1 MRHVEVGGG
10 VVVVTGAGSGI
21 GRALCERLAT
31 ASAAHIVAADR
42 DAVAAEETAHLIG
55 GDRISARHLDVRD
68 EQEVR
73 TVVEE
78 TRAHHG
84 IVDLYCSNAG
94 VISRGGVE
102 VPDEVWQQEWEI
114 HVLAHVYAA
123 RALLPAWLERGR
135 GYLLGTISAAALVN
149 EIDSAPYAA
158 TKSAGLSVLEWLS
171 ITYGDRGV
179 RCSALCPQGVRTAML
194 TEDNF
199 LAQGALSAEEVADA
213 ALAGIADERFLILP
227 HPEVREYFRRRADD
241 YDRWLR
247 GMRRL
252 RGRLA
257 AGAAEETA

>member
-1 MRHVEVGGG
+1 M
-10 VVVVTGAGSGI
+10 VVVTGAGSGI

-31 ASAAHIVAADR
+31 AGARHIVAADR

-55 GDRISARHLDVRD
+55 GEGIVARHLDVRD

-73 TVVEE
+73 TLIQE
-78 TRAHHG
+78 TQAHHG
-84 IVDLYCSNAG
+84 AVDLYCSNAG
-94 VISRGGVE
+94 VIVKGGME
-102 VPDEVWQQEWEI
+102 VANEAWQEEWEV

-123 RALLPAWLERGR
+123 RALLPGWLERGR
-135 GYLLGTISAAALVN
+135 GYLLATISAAALLN

-199 LAQGALSAEEVADA
+199 LAAGALPAEEVAEA
-213 ALAGIADERFLILP
+213 ALAGVGAERFLILP
-227 HPEVREYFRRRADD
+227 HPEVQEYFRRRAGD

-252 RGRLA
+252 HARIRGEPA
-257 AGAAEETA
+257 QEKT

>member
-1 MRHVEVGGG
+1 MPHVEVGGG

-31 ASAAHIVAADR
+31 AGAAHIVAADR

-55 GDRISARHLDVRD
+55 GKGISARHLEVRD
-68 EQEVR
+68 EAEVR
-73 TVVEE
+73 TVIEE
-78 TRAHHG
+78 TQAHHG
-84 IVDLYCSNAG
+84 TVDLYCSNAG
-94 VISRGGVE
+94 VITKGGME
-102 VPDEVWQQEWEI
+102 VPDEAWQQEWEV

-123 RALLPAWLERGR
+123 RALLPSWLARGH
-135 GYLLGTISAAALVN
+135 GYLLATISAAALLN

-194 TEDNF
+194 TQDNF
-199 LAQGALSAEEVADA
+199 LADGALSPEQVAET
-213 ALAGIADERFLILP
+213 ALAGIAAEHFLILP

-252 RGRLA
+252 HGRVS
-257 AGAAEETA
+257 GETAKES